1 MKIEITNQELHEIL
15 TGLSVGRCRIR
26 GRLNRTKRQLSELL
40 QNRGGEEDEGRK
52 LYLTSIIQLREIRI
66 ETINKIIEKLESYET
81 D

>member
-40 QNRGGEEDEGRK
+40 QNGGGDEGRE

>member
-26 GRLNRTKRQLSELL
+26 GRLNRTKRQLAEFQ
-40 QNRGGEEDEGRK
+40 QNGGDEGRE